1 MMQNQ
6 HILVAVALVVVGLA
20 AVAFLLK
27 VMLAP
32 LLTGLMRIPEQSKL
46 RRREALLTEL
56 DRLLEQGPAP
66 QVIRQISSLFLFDK
80 LSTLELME
88 KAHTLNLSA
97 LGRLMSIAE
106 SSSKHLS
113 NLAILEDLLANRL
126 ALQKGHYDVSQSAQK
141 ALIRSREDKRAVPA
155 WALNE
160 FNRKLSELED
170 KLKTNKSSL
179 ESQLRLAITELEKQ
193 GTSSSVTYH

>member
-1 MMQNQ
+1 MQNQ

>member
-1 MMQNQ
+1 MQNQ

-27 VMLAP
+27 ILLAP
-32 LLTGLMRIPEQSKL
+32 LFAGLLRIPEQAKI

-56 DRLLEQGPAP
+56 DRLIEQGPVP
-66 QVIRQISSLFLFDK
+66 QVLSQISSLFLFDR
-80 LSTLELME
+80 LSSLELME

-97 LGRLMSIAE
+97 LGRLMSLAE
-106 SSSKHLS
+106 VSSKHVS

-126 ALQKGHYDVSQSAQK
+126 ALQKGHHEVSQSAQK
-141 ALIRSREDKRAVPA
+141 ALSRSREDKRAVPA

-160 FNRKLSELED
+160 FKRKLSELED

-179 ESQLRLAITELEKQ
+179 ESQLRLAIAELEKQ
-193 GTSSSVTYH
+193 SSSSSVTYH